1 MEYIIQ
7 AGDTPS
13 KLAKR
18 FVGKEGRWPE
28 FCKANPQFKK
38 HATYGCVFYVG
49 NKAKLPDSWVT
60 VDPTTGQAVP
70 AVAAPAAAAATTST
84 GPVVETPVGPA
95 TQEQVEA
102 SAGMSKVVLI
112 GAAAVAVLIVGAYA
126 MKRKAQAA

>member
-1 MEYIIQ
+1 MDYIIQ

-13 KLAKR
+13 KLAK
-18 FVGKEGRWPE
+18 FYTGKEGRWPE
-28 FCKANPQFKK
+28 FCKANPQFKS

-49 NKAKLPDSWVT
+49 NKAKIPDAWVPPPS
-60 VDPTTGQAVP
+60 VDVDAGTS
-70 AVAAPAAAAATTST
+70 AAAAAT

-102 SAGMSKVVLI
+102 SAGMGKVVLI